1 MLTVF
6 PNLYPYI
13 AARGHPDVTRW
24 FLDFT
29 FWSFSVSVLATAMFF
44 GAITYHIMEKLWL
57 HDGSVL
63 AVVVAPSASHER
75 QS

>member
-1 MLTVF
+1 MVF
-6 PNLYPYI
+6 PNFYPYI
-13 AARGHPDVTRW
+13 AARDVTRW

-44 GAITYHIMEKLWL
+44 RAITYHTMEKLWL
-57 HDGSVL
+57 HKGSVL